1 MTPQTTPGFLNIPIP
16 AALPLCLVMGHSSL
30 AHLLTSAFTQCNKL
44 EPCGW
49 SWCGSLLPSH
59 MCMMMMMMM
68 TKVSLNV
75 NDMK

>member
-1 MTPQTTPGFLNIPIP
+1 MTPQTTPGFLKYPDTCR
-16 AALPLCLVMGHSSL
+16 ASFVSGDGSQQSG
-30 AHLLTSAFTQCNKL
+30 TSAFTQSNKL

-59 MCMMMMMMM
+59 MCITMMMMM